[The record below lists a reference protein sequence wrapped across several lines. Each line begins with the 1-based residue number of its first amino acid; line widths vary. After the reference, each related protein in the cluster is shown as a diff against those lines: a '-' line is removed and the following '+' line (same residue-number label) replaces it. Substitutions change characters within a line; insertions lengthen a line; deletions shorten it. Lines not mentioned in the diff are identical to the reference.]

1 VVDEFVRL
9 KLAGVETP
17 GAVAVTMYGPPTV
30 ALAVKTDEVALPVE
44 SVVSVSVAVPFKNV
58 PLAELAGAV
67 NVTVTPLTAFEELSS
82 TVATNGAGNGVL
94 MSVLCGVPLVAVIVP
109 AEPPMLVRLKF
120 AGVVTPLT
128 VAVTV

>member
-1 VVDEFVRL
+1 
-9 KLAGVETP
+9 
-17 GAVAVTMYGPPTV
+17 V

-67 NVTVTPLTAFEELSS
+67 NVTATPLTGFEWLSD

-94 MSVLCGVPLVAVIVP
+94 TNVLCGVPLVAVIVP
-109 AEPPMLVRLKF
+109 AEPPRLVRSKL
-120 AGVVTPLT
+120 AGVVTPLA